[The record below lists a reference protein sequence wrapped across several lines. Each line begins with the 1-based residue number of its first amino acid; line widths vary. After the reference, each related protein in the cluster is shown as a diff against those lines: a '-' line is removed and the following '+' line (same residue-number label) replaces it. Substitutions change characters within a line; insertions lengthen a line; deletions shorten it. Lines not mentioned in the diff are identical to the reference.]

1 VVTRDLPKVETT
13 GSSPVARS
21 PDETQVRPLSALLA
35 GLLLLF
41 PATAIQAAPP
51 PPQSLVDRSTLSIL
65 RGGGQ
70 YSEQARGPIVA
81 AVDGQDVAVGDR
93 VISGPDT
100 NLVLT
105 FFEGSTFTI
114 TPNTDI
120 IVERL
125 QGDQTSRDFSLRLNA
140 GTIWARVV
148 SLVNP
153 VSRFEVR
160 TPTAVAV
167 VRGSQIGA
175 RVLPDGTF
183 QCWTREGAM
192 SVQTSTGQQADLVP
206 GETVLVQPDGQIAAQ
221 RPFEPAASLLRFD
234 VRGSVWS
241 VVVHPDGGANGI
253 VDPGV
258 VASQTFGALVTPY
271 TAAAGALA
279 FEVPANVSGRYLLV
293 LHGRIEAPEPYSV
306 LVTGL
311 LAPIYAGTS
320 DEEERLVAGEEA
332 VGAVPAG
339 QTIAIAVDVAVE
351 DEGSPDA
358 RLSSL
363 SVSGPLAVEG
373 PLGPARVYV
382 SPFELALRG

>member
-1 VVTRDLPKVETT
+1 MRRLT
-13 GSSPVARS
+13 
-21 PDETQVRPLSALLA
+21 ALLVA
-35 GLLLLF
+35 FVLLC
-41 PATAIQAAPP
+41 PASPLHAAPP
-51 PPQSLVDRSTLSIL
+51 APQSLADRSTLSIL
-65 RGGGQ
+65 RGEGR

-93 VISGPDT
+93 VITGPDT
-100 NLVLT
+100 NVVLT

-120 IVERL
+120 VVERL
-125 QGDQTSRDFSLRLNA
+125 QGDQSSRDFSLRLNA

-153 VSRFEVR
+153 AARFEVR

-192 SVQTSTGQQADLVP
+192 SVITSTGQQADLAP
-206 GETVLVQPDGQIAAQ
+206 GETVLVQPDGQLAAQ
-221 RPFEPAASLLRFD
+221 RPFEPAASVLRFD

-253 VDPGV
+253 AEPGV
-258 VASQTFGALVTPY
+258 VVSQTFGALVTPHR
-271 TAAAGALA
+271 AAAGALV

-293 LHGRIEAPEPYSV
+293 LQAHEDAVAPAEYSV

-311 LAPIYAGTS
+311 LAPLYAGTL
-320 DEEERLVAGEEA
+320 DEEERLVTGAETLGSVPPGETIGIVMDVLVEA
-332 VGAVPAG
+332 EGLPDAHRVADRFGAVFGGSAARTG
-339 QTIAIAVDVAVE
+339 
-351 DEGSPDA
+351 EG
-358 RLSSL
+358 
-363 SVSGPLAVEG
+363 
-373 PLGPARVYV
+373 ARV
-382 SPFELALRG
+382 SAGGRAARITC